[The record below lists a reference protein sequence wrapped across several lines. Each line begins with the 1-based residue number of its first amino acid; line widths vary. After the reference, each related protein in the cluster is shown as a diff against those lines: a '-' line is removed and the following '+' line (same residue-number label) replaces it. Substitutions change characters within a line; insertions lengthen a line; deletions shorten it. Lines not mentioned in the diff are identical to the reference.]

1 MRIFANHQKKRKKN
15 GMNLI
20 NNRISR
26 HCAGI
31 VCMFVSA
38 PWRLVF
44 GSTLGSAVSVKRYN
58 LHFKAFSLSNGHEYG
73 ESRKNAIRGKIKGVS
88 RQKIICTLTT

>member
-1 MRIFANHQKKRKKN
+1 
-15 GMNLI
+15 
-20 NNRISR
+20 
-26 HCAGI
+26 
-31 VCMFVSA
+31 MFVSA

-88 RQKIICTLTT
+88 GKKTLLIDNYIIRCYALGNYKVVKGF